1 VTANPADLT
10 SSRDD
15 PFGRQPIE
23 AVVYEAPASRTA
35 LLSVTIPSFDTAQVW
50 TDTDL
55 DSVEDRK
62 ARAAIV
68 CSIRRGSMV
77 YEPTVG
83 ITPLPFQTRGVDTA
97 RLASEI
103 QQSDPGLEITAT
115 EAMDALDHTHRYV
128 HTAVAPA
135 VEGS

>member
-1 VTANPADLT
+1 MDHTLL
-10 SSRDD
+10 
-15 PFGRQPIE
+15 QPDW
-23 AVVYEAPASRTA
+23 PLRFTT
-35 LLSVTIPSFDTAQVW
+35 LPDGSVQL
-50 TDTDL
+50 TDTDQ
-55 DSVEDRK
+55 DSDEDRK